1 MTLKQKKIR
10 KPKFNLGIKSILD
23 AMVSRS
29 ELMSTGNTA
38 ANLNLSNMSTNRS
51 TKSERR
57 LHKRAWFGDTLKKK
71 PNNSI
76 TVSNKK
82 NCLDDKSIKEGIY
95 VGKKD
100 ESTVLDNTNTS
111 NIISL
116 GNKPTEKNSTSTDLP
131 IDPKNI
137 LDTKNTNP

>member
-76 TVSNKK
+76 T
-82 NCLDDKSIKEGIY
+82 LAM
-95 VGKKD
+95 
-100 ESTVLDNTNTS
+100 
-111 NIISL
+111 
-116 GNKPTEKNSTSTDLP
+116 
-131 IDPKNI
+131 
-137 LDTKNTNP
+137 